1 MGDNAVLFCDG
12 LFCCRTGSDIVSMDG
27 GTNKGTAN
35 REAAFFTC
43 HILQELVHDRE
54 EQSRR

>member
-27 GTNKGTAN
+27 APIKVPQTERPHFSDVIFSRSLSMTVRN
-35 REAAFFTC
+35 R
-43 HILQELVHDRE
+43 V
-54 EQSRR
+54 